1 MLGHNLTIE
10 VNARDSCGPVERQG
24 DMLVV
29 ARNEHTTQAIGG
41 GESAILKEQR
51 TGTTRSHQPQ
61 GQIGHTG
68 MLGADTHL
76 HIGHRTTII
85 DLHRSHGAGDVRQRD
100 RRSLDGPRE
109 LGRQVAFTV
118 DGDVE
123 TQIHARRVVEED
135 EVSAR
140 LQRRNVAH
148 GNADDAGPLQGGHPI
163 VDVQIVRVRKGFA
176 ADVHFERQVG
186 RDHVGHLNNQ
196 ATGIRRHDAQA
207 EIIATRSETDV
218 LENPLIEGRQHLRL
232 DLKLHGSQ
240 GAGTAENVVLQE
252 VVPGTG
258 AAETRKVE
266 EGGARTIRRLAA
278 AEANARNVIIETR
291 DRTRDKG
298 VACSV
303 IADGA
308 PVVDGH
314 AVARVDKRP
323 LKVEEVVVEERLG
336 EGDVPGDAGRT
347 GAEITDDAGRI
358 RSTIRNDP
366 ATDGRHEE
374 AVPIGPQD
382 MEGLVAA
389 SNHQFEL
396 TGLLIL
402 SLHTDVVDLAIGGRI
417 GDLDA
422 LFEPLQRRPV
432 RRGQRGGLKIG
443 QTGIGGHVEVQI
455 GSEQTIPQT
464 IAGTTRSAGARQIG
478 RRSDD
483 EFDVLAIGQA
493 RGRCRLG
500 IEEVGE
506 DEEMPLRGLP
516 RRATDQRRLRTHTR
530 CRNRDAIGGHDRD
543 GLRLNRTKA
552 ARGVGDV
559 FRCGDHVVF
568 ASGIGRK
575 RHHEILHDVGAILE
589 MLHLTGSNGIHI
601 HPTGHHVDDVLAGQR
616 GLEHHAF
623 HVVHRVIH
631 RIGHTRLHDLD
642 RVGARPAGRVAVAAQ
657 IIADE
662 DLSGDRVGDHQIQVV
677 DQLQTGGGIA
687 RRIRPDEGEME
698 GSRGGHLIGGE
709 LQSQR
714 LARPGGEFAGKTG
727 QFNDRSV
734 GAGQPDA
741 TVEGPRQ
748 AGLSPSR
755 VVHHRAKIGRI
766 KRGRGAGAVDEQR
779 LVGRRC
785 NVLWQADTGPL
796 PEFLDLGQH
805 AGNGRGCHAGARQ
818 EPVPRGHRTVQIF
831 KEGILHRIGVVLILQ
846 LPLGRAR
853 GKDLG
858 TRGDDVGLEAAVA
871 AFDANAHIAATGEV
885 GHLGVSVGGGAQH
898 EIGGQLGIGARLAEL
913 LAAGPDHAA
922 FIVGHH
928 GVGEVPLALQ
938 GTHGDDVLGVA
949 RHGDRPAQ
957 TADTVVA
964 ALSGIAR
971 GKNEDHRLLA
981 GDLRQ
986 CVPRGR
992 VIAGRNGIVFAGR
1005 GVAPAVVGNQRVGH
1019 RRLFLQEGV
1028 RNGRAGLKIDG
1039 QDEQLGV
1046 GRVSAKQGIGHRTLS
1061 RSFDAQRTG
1070 PAAGDGPGHVGSVA
1084 IAVDQKIGL
1093 GTDRK
1098 HPVGGEVGMGPV
1110 DARVVD
1116 VHHDIAAGEPLV
1128 RGRVGEVG
1136 GAAQK
1141 VGGPVVEQLA
1151 AISLLDEVHLGRL
1164 GQGHQRIRRHIHR
1177 DECAERAALT
1187 GHLTD
1192 SEGFEPREGLGIR
1205 QGEHEAITRIE
1216 RTAIHHPSQQLRL
1229 QLEGRMP
1236 WGNRGHIGIEGQSL
1250 ERLVRTLHQEGIDGQ
1265 VRNHLQLLLLQPTTR
1280 LGVRLVG
1287 ELHNMETGFR
1297 PGNQRL
1303 RQGQR
1308 IPCAGIDERI
1318 AQHQRPRVGP
1328 QLVHRLG
1335 GVAGAPRELRILRGG
1350 TLTGIQRA
1358 DAQPLGGHM
1367 GRHGHGATQGR
1378 DGVGGRRSQP
1388 GGRRTKVHGRRLYP
1402 AVQPQ
1407 GTHRQGDGNDQ
1418 ASRRAHDENGIT
1430 AFSPW
1435 SARGGLPPP
1444 SARFG

>member
-1 MLGHNLTIE
+1 MSKLDGRVGAIGAVSEDRESPIGDQPAGRKQTRRGLEDHLLTFVIREDRAQGTGAVAPRSRLTQQQHRAHLPSDPVVPTSNHHALIAGFGFDPSLESETGQITDVSDPGIAGGGARSISRQTHSEIHLSIHLDPDIGQVDGLARQGVETESIEGPQGCQARLHEVGRLGLAEGTFLVDLADFAIAQRTSPKTDVVQLDRAARQIRRTHRTQMERRRIVARRKGNRLLSHNLTIE
-10 VNARDSCGPVERQG
+10 VNASDSCGPIERQG
-24 DMLVV
+24 DMLVI
-29 ARNEHTTQAIGG
+29 ARNEHATQAIGG
-41 GESAILKEQR
+41 GESAILEEQR

-76 HIGHRTTII
+76 HIRHRTTII

-148 GNADDAGPLQGGHPI
+148 GNADDAGPLQDGHAV

-176 ADVHFERQVG
+176 ADIHFERQIG
-186 RDHVGHLNNQ
+186 RDHVGHLDNQ

-218 LENPLIEGRQHLRL
+218 LENPFIEGRQHLRL

-240 GAGTAENVVLQE
+240 AAGTAENVVLQE

-266 EGGARTIRRLAA
+266 QGGARTIRRLAA
-278 AEANARNVIIETR
+278 AEANARNVIVETR
-291 DRTRDKG
+291 DRTRNKG

-314 AVARVDKRP
+314 AVARVDERP

-366 ATDGRHEE
+366 STDGRHEE

-402 SLHTDVVDLAIGGRI
+402 GLHTDVVDLAIGGRI

-432 RRGQRGGLKIG
+432 RRGQRGCLKIG

-483 EFDVLAIGQA
+483 EFDVLTIGQA
-493 RGRCRLG
+493 RGRRSLG

-506 DEEMPLRGLP
+506 DEEMPLRGLT

-543 GLRLNRTKA
+543 GLRLNRTKS

-559 FRCGDHVVF
+559 LRRGDHGVF
-568 ASGIGRK
+568 GSGIGRK

-589 MLHLTGSNGIHI
+589 VLQLTGSNGVHI

-631 RIGHTRLHDLD
+631 RIGHTGLHHLD
-642 RVGARPAGRVAVAAQ
+642 RVRARPGGRVAVAAQ

-662 DLSGDRVGDHQIQVV
+662 NLSGDRVGDHQIQVV

-687 RRIRPDEGEME
+687 RRIRPDESEME

-714 LARPGGEFAGKTG
+714 LAGTGGEFTGKTG

-734 GAGQPDA
+734 GAGQADTA
-741 TVEGPRQ
+741 VEGPRQ
-748 AGLSPSR
+748 AGLAPSR
-755 VVHHRAKIGRI
+755 VVHHRAEVGRI
-766 KRGRGAGAVDEQR
+766 KRG
-779 LVGRRC
+779 
-785 NVLWQADTGPL
+785 
-796 PEFLDLGQH
+796 
-805 AGNGRGCHAGARQ
+805 
-818 EPVPRGHRTVQIF
+818 
-831 KEGILHRIGVVLILQ
+831 
-846 LPLGRAR
+846 
-853 GKDLG
+853 
-858 TRGDDVGLEAAVA
+858 
-871 AFDANAHIAATGEV
+871 
-885 GHLGVSVGGGAQH
+885 
-898 EIGGQLGIGARLAEL
+898 
-913 LAAGPDHAA
+913 
-922 FIVGHH
+922 
-928 GVGEVPLALQ
+928 
-938 GTHGDDVLGVA
+938 
-949 RHGDRPAQ
+949 
-957 TADTVVA
+957 
-964 ALSGIAR
+964 
-971 GKNEDHRLLA
+971 
-981 GDLRQ
+981 
-986 CVPRGR
+986 
-992 VIAGRNGIVFAGR
+992 
-1005 GVAPAVVGNQRVGH
+1005 
-1019 RRLFLQEGV
+1019 
-1028 RNGRAGLKIDG
+1028 
-1039 QDEQLGV
+1039 
-1046 GRVSAKQGIGHRTLS
+1046 
-1061 RSFDAQRTG
+1061 
-1070 PAAGDGPGHVGSVA
+1070 
-1084 IAVDQKIGL
+1084 
-1093 GTDRK
+1093 
-1098 HPVGGEVGMGPV
+1098 
-1110 DARVVD
+1110 
-1116 VHHDIAAGEPLV
+1116 
-1128 RGRVGEVG
+1128 
-1136 GAAQK
+1136 
-1141 VGGPVVEQLA
+1141 
-1151 AISLLDEVHLGRL
+1151 
-1164 GQGHQRIRRHIHR
+1164 
-1177 DECAERAALT
+1177 
-1187 GHLTD
+1187 
-1192 SEGFEPREGLGIR
+1192 
-1205 QGEHEAITRIE
+1205 
-1216 RTAIHHPSQQLRL
+1216 
-1229 QLEGRMP
+1229 
-1236 WGNRGHIGIEGQSL
+1236 
-1250 ERLVRTLHQEGIDGQ
+1250 
-1265 VRNHLQLLLLQPTTR
+1265 
-1280 LGVRLVG
+1280 
-1287 ELHNMETGFR
+1287 
-1297 PGNQRL
+1297 
-1303 RQGQR
+1303 
-1308 IPCAGIDERI
+1308 
-1318 AQHQRPRVGP
+1318 
-1328 QLVHRLG
+1328 
-1335 GVAGAPRELRILRGG
+1335 
-1350 TLTGIQRA
+1350 
-1358 DAQPLGGHM
+1358 
-1367 GRHGHGATQGR
+1367 
-1378 DGVGGRRSQP
+1378 
-1388 GGRRTKVHGRRLYP
+1388 
-1402 AVQPQ
+1402 
-1407 GTHRQGDGNDQ
+1407 
-1418 ASRRAHDENGIT
+1418 
-1430 AFSPW
+1430 
-1435 SARGGLPPP
+1435 
-1444 SARFG
+1444 